1 MSMPFASL
9 SLRLHVPGHALALR
23 VPTGIMTMQF
33 SPRSSFRSSP
43 SIHRYS
49 HAVRTRVAQSP
60 PARPSLVPV
69 TVLSGFLGAGKT
81 TLLRH
86 ILGNTE
92 GLKVAVIVNDM
103 ADVNIDKRLIADKV
117 ELVEEQLVALSN
129 GCICCTIREDLVK
142 EVRKLTQQ
150 QQFDHLVIEST
161 GISLP
166 MPVATTFTYED
177 DQGAA
182 LSDVA
187 RLDTMVTVVDAER
200 FVSNIIASEA
210 LLDHNLQADEN
221 DERTIADLL
230 VEQVSP
236 FSPNPSRDAPL
247 LLPTFLRI
255 SSLAGVLSVSALVQP
270 HLTLLCV
277 C

>member
-1 MSMPFASL
+1 MEKLRRYFADTRGY
-9 SLRLHVPGHALALR
+9 LRPNQV
-23 VPTGIMTMQF
+23 Q
-33 SPRSSFRSSP
+33 
-43 SIHRYS
+43 HRYR
-49 HAVRTRVAQSP
+49 HAVSTRVAQSP
-60 PARPSLVPV
+60 PPQVARSNVVPV
-69 TVLSGFLGAGKT
+69 TLLSGFLGAGKT

-103 ADVNIDKRLIADKV
+103 ADVNIDKRLIADRV

-142 EVRKLTQQ
+142 EVRKLTQR

-177 DQGAA
+177 EFGAA

-210 LLDHNLQADEN
+210 LQEHNLQADED

-230 VEQVSP
+230 VEQASAALLFEVS
-236 FSPNPSRDAPL
+236 
-247 LLPTFLRI
+247 
-255 SSLAGVLSVSALVQP
+255 
-270 HLTLLCV
+270 
-277 C
+277 